1 MEGKGRA
8 ATAFMRGLTRMFE
21 ERSEDIMWDAG
32 TIIIPDRARLEK
44 VLPSYYKMSKFS
56 SFQRQLNNFGW
67 YQRSS
72 DNERVWNGGDRSKAR
87 GVCYHKVAG
96 APASVDIQGLLYLRP
111 HRSTGRHQEEK
122 RAECGAALGVR
133 RPDRVISGC
142 HKEDKRHPCAD
153 CEAHIAAGDEAC
165 ATCGSK
171 CQFRARERAARARLA
186 ERKKARKDDS
196 VGGGF
201 AERKKARSRAKKA
214 RKADSVGGD
223 PLMAWGGLEAL
234 AAEQERLFTAAAARN
249 AAAAAPPP

>member
-1 MEGKGRA
+1 MAFKSPPPGAMEGNGRA

-96 APASVDIQGLLYLRP
+96 APASVDIQDLLYLRP

-133 RPDRVISGC
+133 RPDRVITGY
-142 HKEDKRHPCAD
+142 HKEEKRHPCAD
-153 CEAHIAAGDEAC
+153 CEAHITAGDEAC

-171 CQFRARERAARARLA
+171 CAFRASERAARARLI
-186 ERKKARKDDS
+186 ERRKKARAR
-196 VGGGF
+196 V
-201 AERKKARSRAKKA
+201 KKARN
-214 RKADSVGGD
+214 ADPTGS
-223 PLMAWGGLEAL
+223 ALEAL

-249 AAAAAPPP
+249 AAAPPT